1 MHVHAH
7 GRTES
12 GAAATV
18 RINAFD
24 DAGRC
29 FGPATLTVPAGRTQ
43 HFNSQDL
50 EGGNPDKGLA
60 AGVGTGG
67 GDWRLE
73 LTTDADIRVLAYVR
87 HRDGLVAAMHN
98 TVRGTV
104 DDAGGYLYE
113 VPMFGPE
120 SYRHQTSL
128 LRAINDGRR
137 ATDLTITAVDDD
149 DGVASTAATTVQ
161 LTLAAGK
168 SRVLSAAQLESGDGL
183 TGALGDGNGQW
194 RLQVRADRPVAI
206 MNLLLGAGGQHIANL
221 SDADRQYEK

>member
-1 MHVHAH
+1 MFMRMD
-7 GRTES
+7 GPR
-12 GAAATV
+12 AARRQRFASTRSTTQGV
-18 RINAFD
+18 A
-24 DAGRC
+24 

-43 HFNSQDL
+43 HFKSQDL

-87 HRDGLVAAMHN
+87 HRDGLVAAMHD

-120 SYRHQTSL
+120 SDRHQTSL

-149 DGVASTAATTVQ
+149 GVAP
-161 LTLAAGK
+161 
-168 SRVLSAAQLESGDGL
+168 R
-183 TGALGDGNGQW
+183 
-194 RLQVRADRPVAI
+194 RRRPC
-206 MNLLLGAGGQHIANL
+206 
-221 SDADRQYEK
+221 S